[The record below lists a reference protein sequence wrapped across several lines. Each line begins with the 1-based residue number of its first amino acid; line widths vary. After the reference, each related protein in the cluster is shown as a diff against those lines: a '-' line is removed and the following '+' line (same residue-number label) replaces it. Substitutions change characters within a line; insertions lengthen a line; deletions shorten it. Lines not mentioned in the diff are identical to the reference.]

1 MIKIR
6 RYGKIVTVKFED
18 GKWTQVD
25 SQSILNKGYGITYLT
40 DWFATLFGKLSPWT
54 KLLNSISLP

>member
-6 RYGKIVTVKFED
+6 RYGKIVIVKYED

-25 SQSILNKGYGITYLT
+25 SPSIRNKGYGYTYLT
-40 DWFATLFGKLSPWT
+40 DWFATLFGKYSPWT
-54 KLLNSISLP
+54 KLLNSISLS

>member
-25 SQSILNKGYGITYLT
+25 SQSIINKGYCNTYLT
-40 DWFATLFGKLSPWT
+40 DWFVTLFGKYSPWT
-54 KLLNSISLP
+54 KLLNSISLS